1 MGFLRKGRKVRNG
14 CGALR
19 RARAVARG
27 RARARESDAGA
38 AAEWKGARRV
48 QRGPVDGADAC
59 DVLLDRMHEAV
70 AGFGRRDAAG
80 QEGGTRVTRLRA
92 AVRRLP
98 SRVDWFCIATG

>member
-1 MGFLRKGRKVRNG
+1 P
-14 CGALR
+14 
-19 RARAVARG
+19 
-27 RARARESDAGA
+27 RESDAGA
-38 AAEWKGARRV
+38 VRLLNGRGARRAR
-48 QRGPVDGADAC
+48 RGPVDGADAC